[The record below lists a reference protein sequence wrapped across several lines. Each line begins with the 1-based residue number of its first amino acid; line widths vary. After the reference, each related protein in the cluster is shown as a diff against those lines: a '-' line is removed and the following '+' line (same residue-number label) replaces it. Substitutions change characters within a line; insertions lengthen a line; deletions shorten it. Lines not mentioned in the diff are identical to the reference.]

1 MAAAAAEKIERVGV
15 GMTIRRSAL
24 APFSSAFFHVRFH
37 LAGRQYLPGD
47 PGRSIP
53 QPIPSPLHSSP
64 PPTLFF
70 LRAIHPL
77 CPALS
82 FFRARNHRERA
93 QDTHF
98 QPSKETCIPILSSF
112 PVPSISPRF
121 RSRARSVCQK
131 TGRNG
136 ANTETPWTVC
146 FLSFPFLSF
155 FFFLLLVCT
164 SKLAHTYARAYVH
177 AAFKSFTRAVRG
189 INVESGRH
197 RLSRRGIKRETRMA

>member
-47 PGRSIP
+47 PGRSIL
-53 QPIPSPLHSSP
+53 QPIPSPLHSSL

-155 FFFLLLVCT
+155 FFFSFACVH
-164 SKLAHTYARAYVH
+164 KQARAYIR
-177 AAFKSFTRAVRG
+177 ARLRTRRVQKFYA
-189 INVESGRH
+189 SG
-197 RLSRRGIKRETRMA
+197 SRD